1 MFCYYLSALYGIIE
15 NVYHCCYSYAGGRII
30 ELVVGCFSVLALTS
44 CFALLQHKPKTIA
57 QRDVV
62 EM

>member
-15 NVYHCCYSYAGGRII
+15 NVYHCCYSYAGRRII

-62 EM
+62 ET